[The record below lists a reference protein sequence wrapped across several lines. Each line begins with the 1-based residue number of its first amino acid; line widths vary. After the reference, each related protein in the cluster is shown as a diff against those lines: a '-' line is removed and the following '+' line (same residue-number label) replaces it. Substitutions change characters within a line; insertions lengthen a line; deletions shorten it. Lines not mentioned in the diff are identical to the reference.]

1 MKNFIQHTLLKIS
14 LVVVLFASLGAC
26 GEMFDD
32 PFKDKETGEDVN
44 ILIVDFNFFTTRMSF
59 KFMDVTNNQLITQEA
74 TITFTGPNAGDI
86 VTFAGEKEAQHLT
99 SQGQLELTVD
109 PNVEFSAS
117 SPLDFTVHV
126 QVEGYEDFTQ
136 NIQLNSE
143 GKKTFEL
150 VLSPVSG
157 GEEDVLDGEE
167 DGGSII
173 FSVMP
178 TKSAAIA
185 SEKPYRVNYSV
196 TKEDMVKFT
205 DASGQKIF
213 NSENELMAAYKQ
225 NPSGFFQLTVD
236 IKTGFP
242 TTAEKIWN
250 NETATLALFSK
261 LETGNVVSLA
271 IDGHTVKNLNGGVIT
286 QLCSYTGTPEPE
298 IFGFAQFQNNA
309 WNISAEPVNHT
320 SLNISYVLVQA
331 STDALC
337 SSGASIKFASNSKSS
352 FSVDADIYDA
362 EGKLIRTNNFKGNF
376 PETFV
381 LENVPEVAARLV
393 FRNNNP
399 AFKEIAPLEVSSLCS
414 GNYEVD
420 VDAADGYVEYEVVLK
435 AICPDDLSVAV
446 APTYSGEMRIKNSN
460 DPWQGIDMKGG
471 VANVLAKPDQEYEFR
486 FLWKDAWES
495 SSFITEFDANGNY
508 LNNTDSS
515 ISSMLL
521 EDGRVR
527 IKIIHEFEQNICDD
541 LGW

>member
-1 MKNFIQHTLLKIS
+1 MKNFIQHTFLKIS
-14 LVVVLFASLGAC
+14 LAVVLFASLGAC

-74 TITFTGPNAGDI
+74 TVTFTGPNAGDI
-86 VTFAGEKEAQHLT
+86 VTFAGEKETQHLT

-157 GEEDVLDGEE
+157 GDEDVLDGGE

-261 LETGNVVSLA
+261 LETGNVVSLV

-352 FSVDADIYDA
+352 FSIDADIYDMQG
-362 EGKLIRTNNFKGNF
+362 EHITTCNFKGNF

-381 LENVPEVAARLV
+381 LENVPNVAAWIV

-399 AFKEIAPLEVSSLCS
+399 AFTEIAPLKVPALCS

-420 VDAADGYVEYEVVLK
+420 VDAADGYVEYEIILK
-435 AICPDDLSVAV
+435 ATCPDDPSLIV
-446 APTYSGEMRIKNSN
+446 APSYSGEIRTKNSN
-460 DPWQGIDMKGG
+460 DLWQGVDMVGG
-471 VANVLAKPDQEYEFR
+471 IANVLAKPNQEYTYR
-486 FLWKDAWES
+486 FLWKDEWEQ
-495 SSFITEFDANGNY
+495 SSFHTEFDANGNY
-508 LNNTDSS
+508 LNDSDS
-515 ISSMLL
+515 RVTSELL
-521 EDGRVR
+521 DDKR
-527 IKIIHEFEQNICDD
+527 IRITIRHEFKQSVCDD

>member
-1 MKNFIQHTLLKIS
+1 MKNFIQHTFLKIS
-14 LVVVLFASLGAC
+14 LAVVLFASLGAC

-32 PFKDKETGEDVN
+32 PFKDKETGEDIN

-59 KFMDVTNNQLITQEA
+59 KFVDVTNNQLITQEA
-74 TITFTGPNAGDI
+74 TVTFTGPNASDI

-136 NIQLNSE
+136 NIQINSE

-173 FSVMP
+173 FSVLP
-178 TKSAAIA
+178 TKSATMT

-213 NSENELMAAYKQ
+213 NSESELMAAYEQ

-250 NETATLALFSK
+250 EETAMLALFSK

-309 WNISAEPVNHT
+309 WNISANR
-320 SLNISYVLVQA
+320 
-331 STDALC
+331 ST
-337 SSGASIKFASNSKSS
+337 
-352 FSVDADIYDA
+352 
-362 EGKLIRTNNFKGNF
+362 IR
-376 PETFV
+376 
-381 LENVPEVAARLV
+381 R
-393 FRNNNP
+393 
-399 AFKEIAPLEVSSLCS
+399 
-414 GNYEVD
+414 
-420 VDAADGYVEYEVVLK
+420 
-435 AICPDDLSVAV
+435 
-446 APTYSGEMRIKNSN
+446 
-460 DPWQGIDMKGG
+460 
-471 VANVLAKPDQEYEFR
+471 
-486 FLWKDAWES
+486 
-495 SSFITEFDANGNY
+495 
-508 LNNTDSS
+508 
-515 ISSMLL
+515 
-521 EDGRVR
+521 
-527 IKIIHEFEQNICDD
+527 
-541 LGW
+541 